1 MFSIAKASH
10 LSKRLRVVGSE
21 TDADPFTRNVLTMRE
36 TIRTTITDRVLTA
49 ALRAGLAGGL
59 LAVANPAR
67 AQSAPIDRIA
77 WLAGCWEQRGPDRL
91 TMETWMP
98 PFGGAMIGASR
109 TVIGGAL
116 REFEHI
122 RITTDSGRL
131 VYTAIP
137 SGQRETK
144 FPYKDASDT
153 MVVFENL
160 AHDFPQRVIYRKR
173 GADSVIA
180 RIEGPGPNSTVRGT
194 NFPFRRA
201 SCTERPVP
209 PPPPDTAVVDAEL
222 SPDGQQLLVVKV
234 VGQNFDIYAANPD
247 GTNFR
252 KLTDHA
258 NVDYQPAWSPDGRT
272 IAFAS
277 VRNGHQEIYSMRADG
292 SGVTALTN
300 GTNHSSE
307 PDWSPDGKQI
317 VFRSERGGRPYIFT
331 MNADGSNQKQLG
343 ADSAVGTSP
352 TWTPDGRRITFASN
366 RTRQTEVWTMNP
378 DGTGAMKL
386 TTTPTMHSGGPRYS
400 PDGKSMVFWS
410 TRDGNS
416 EVYVMD
422 ADGGNVRNL
431 TKHAATD
438 TPAGWTPDG
447 RYILFRSTRDRAP
460 GDIYKVRPDGSDV
473 TRVTTTQVPP
483 R

>member
-1 MFSIAKASH
+1 VI
-10 LSKRLRVVGSE
+10 LRNRLLRGAV
-21 TDADPFTRNVLTMRE
+21 AAVLTVGA
-36 TIRTTITDRVLTA
+36 DRGA
-49 ALRAGLAGGL
+49 
-59 LAVANPAR
+59 

-131 VYTAIP
+131 VYTALP

-144 FPYKDASDT
+144 FPFKEASDT

-160 AHDFPQRVIYRKR
+160 AHDFPQRIIYRKR
-173 GADSVIA
+173 GVDSVIA
-180 RIEGPGPNSTVRGT
+180 RIEGPGANNTVRGT

-201 SCTERPVP
+201 SCTERPAP
-209 PPPPDTAVVDAEL
+209 PPPPDTAVTDAKL
-222 SPDGQQLLVVKV
+222 SPDGRQMLVVKA
-234 VGQNFDIYAANPD
+234 VGQNFDIYSANPD

-258 NVDYQPAWSPDGRT
+258 NVDYQPAWSPDGRL

-277 VRNGHQEIYSMRADG
+277 VRNGHQEVYTMRADG
-292 SGVTALTN
+292 SEVTALTN

-307 PDWSPDGKQI
+307 PAWSPDGKQI

-331 MNADGSNQKQLG
+331 MNADGTNQRQLG
-343 ADSAVGTSP
+343 ADSAVGTGPS
-352 TWTPDGRRITFASN
+352 WSRDGKRIAFGSN
-366 RTRQTEVWTMNP
+366 RTRQNEVWTMNP
-378 DGTGAMKL
+378 DGTDPVRL
-386 TTTPTMHSGGPRYS
+386 TTTPTMHSGGPQYS
-400 PDGKSMVFWS
+400 PDGTMILFWS
-410 TRDGNS
+410 TRDGAS
-416 EVYVMD
+416 EVYLMQ
-422 ADGGNVRNL
+422 ADGSNVRNL
-431 TKHAATD
+431 TRHPAADVPT
-438 TPAGWTPDG
+438 GWTPDG
-447 RYILFRSTRDRAP
+447 RYILFRSLRDRTP
-460 GDIYKVRPDGSDV
+460 GDIYRMRVDGSEV
-473 TRVTTTQVPP
+473 TRVTTTQAPP
-483 R
+483 K